1 LFEHLSDPAEG
12 SVCTGVHEGG
22 FGRFNEETLGL
33 GPVSIPTLQIVED
46 TFTKHRQTMSGVIG
60 VAKSRKGIP

>member
-1 LFEHLSDPAEG
+1 
-12 SVCTGVHEGG
+12 
-22 FGRFNEETLGL
+22 L